1 MSVNYSYSEIILD
14 GMRDGYSY
22 SEIVSDG
29 IEVCASCGGA
39 DVNINRSQS
48 KDESLK
54 AEHCFTCNYAEG
66 LALCMPCDGSFYQE
80 AKETIKKLN

>member
-22 SEIVSDG
+22 SE
-29 IEVCASCGGA
+29 VCASCGGA

-48 KDESLK
+48 KDKSLQ